1 MGRTMKRIVLD
12 ASAIMTFSANR
23 PGAEK
28 VEQLLQLAVDGKREL
43 LMCVVNWGEVYY
55 SVWRDQGPGIARHLL
70 AQIAQLPI
78 HLVPADAELSR
89 QAAEYKATFH
99 LPYVDCFAAA
109 LASQRKATLA
119 TSDKDFASV
128 EKKLDILWTL

>member
-1 MGRTMKRIVLD
+1 MKRIVLD

-28 VEQLLQLAVDGKREL
+28 VEQLIQLALDGKREL

-55 SVWRDQGPGIARHLL
+55 SVWRDRGPGFARLIL
-70 AQIAQLPI
+70 AQMAQLPI
-78 HLVPADAELSR
+78 RLIPADVDLAR
-89 QAAEYKATFH
+89 DAAEFKANFN
-99 LPYVDCFAAA
+99 LPYVDGFAAA
-109 LASQRKATLA
+109 LAVTRKASLA

-128 EKKLDILWTL
+128 EKKLDLLWTT

>member
-1 MGRTMKRIVLD
+1 MKRIVLD
-12 ASAIMTFSANR
+12 ASALMTFSANR

-55 SVWRDQGPGIARHLL
+55 SVWRDQGPGVARHLL
-70 AQIAQLPI
+70 AQMAQLPI
-78 HLVPADAELSR
+78 HLIPADVELAR
-89 QAAEYKATFH
+89 HAAEFKANFN
-99 LPYVDCFAAA
+99 LPYVDGFAAA
-109 LASQRKATLA
+109 LAVARNASLA

-128 EKKLDILWTL
+128 EKKLDLLWTT